1 MSLRKMGAIG
11 LALIMMTGV
20 LSGCSGG
27 TKTQDTKS
35 GTESAKTEAVKAE
48 TDKAETEAAK
58 TEAADNA
65 GESKAEEI
73 ITEAAAQTGKDKENE
88 DITLGISIFTRT
100 HVFYNRVEEAMEKKC
115 EELGVKAIFMDADT
129 DSEKQLS
136 QVQDFITQ
144 KVDAIIICPV
154 STAGSNSCLELANKA
169 GIPLLTAFTK
179 SDGDSICHFGTDEN
193 VGGELAGKYIEK
205 ALPEGGKVAI
215 ITYDDVE
222 NCVLRAEGC
231 KKYLE
236 ANCENI
242 EVVDEQNYQGDAEKA
257 SAITQDFLLKYPDLD
272 LIFAVGDPAAMSAY
286 TIINGGGKEIKV
298 IGYDGNPEAVNEIA
312 KGGIWIADVAQDP
325 EGIGQAMIDSA
336 VKVIH
341 GEEIPKEKYI
351 EPYIIDGENVSEFQ
365 K

>member
-1 MSLRKMGAIG
+1 MKLRRIG
-11 LALIMMTGV
+11 GFIAAAALVLASFTGCQ
-20 LSGCSGG
+20 SAGEGETKDARTQTAG
-27 TKTQDTKS
+27 TQ
-35 GTESAKTEAVKAE
+35 SAGE
-48 TDKAETEAAK
+48 TAGETVEAAVS
-58 TEAADNA
+58 EA
-65 GESKAEEI
+65 GEDTANEE
-73 ITEAAAQTGKDKENE
+73 
-88 DITLGISIFTRT
+88 ITLGISIFTRT
-100 HVFYNRVEEAMEKKC
+100 HVFYNRVEEAMQKKC
-115 EELGVKAIFMDADT
+115 DELGVKGIFVDADT
-129 DSEKQLS
+129 DSDKQLS

-179 SDGDSICHFGTDEN
+179 SDGDSLCHFGTDEN
-193 VGGELAGKYIEK
+193 VGGRLAGEYIAK
-205 ALPEGGKVAI
+205 ALPDGGQVAI

-231 KKYLE
+231 KEYLE
-236 ANCENI
+236 ANTDNI

-286 TIINGGGKEIKV
+286 TIINGAGKDIKV

-325 EGIGQAMIDSA
+325 EGIGQAMIESA
-336 VKVIH
+336 VKAIK
-341 GEEIPKEKYI
+341 GEEIQKEKYI
-351 EPYIIDGENVSEFQ
+351 EPYIIDGENAEKFLN
-365 K
+365 